1 MKKTRII
8 LADDHTI
15 VRQGLRQLLM
25 SERDFEI
32 VGEAET
38 GLEAVALVDRLRPD
52 VLVLDVMMPEINGI
66 EVARAVERRSPDT
79 KVVILSMHDSEAFVV
94 ESLRAGVSAYLLKQT
109 TSEDLV
115 KAIHQ
120 AMKGQRYLSPS
131 ISDQLINNYMRQFE
145 DEAFDVYDTLTPRER
160 EIFNLVAEGYTNSQI
175 ADKLSI
181 SVRTV
186 ERHRTNFMHKLE
198 LESQTDLIRYAI
210 QRGIIPLTD

>member
-1 MKKTRII
+1 VKKTRII

-25 SERDFEI
+25 GERGFEI

-38 GLEAVALVDRLRPD
+38 GLEAVALVERLRPD

-66 EVARAVERRSPDT
+66 EVARSVKRRSPDT
-79 KVVILSMHDSEAFVV
+79 KVIILSMHDSEAFVV

-160 EIFNLVAEGYTNSQI
+160 EVFNLVAEGYTNSQV

-186 ERHRTNFMHKLE
+186 ERHRTKCMHKLE

-210 QRGIIPLTD
+210 QRGVIPLTD